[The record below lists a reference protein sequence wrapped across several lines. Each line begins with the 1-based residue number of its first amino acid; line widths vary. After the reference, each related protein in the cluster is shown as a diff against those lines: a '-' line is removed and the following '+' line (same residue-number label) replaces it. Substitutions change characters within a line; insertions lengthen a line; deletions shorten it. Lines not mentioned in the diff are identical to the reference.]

1 VQVVEVL
8 MGDEHD
14 IDAVGHTGP
23 DRAPHRAQVGQAIGQ
38 DGVREDAQA
47 GHLDEDGG
55 VAPPR

>member
-1 VQVVEVL
+1 